1 MANVVNPYSF
11 VPLGTAPV
19 RTSLDACYTGPLLTG
34 RLDYT
39 LTTDTPLLIPDT
51 AKTVQDEQVE
61 DHKRYPFFRLPDGTP
76 TIPGSELRGAMRGVY
91 EAVTNSCLS
100 VLLDSTEEPFSQ
112 RLPSTNGFKDHG
124 LLGIDPETGE
134 WVLYAA
140 DVVDYLKLSEGRDG
154 SLMRNG
160 WLNWYG
166 HEYHSGQ
173 HTRLRPD
180 GPSGWLQFNRPITLY
195 KKNYHV
201 RLLAPKAGRPV
212 IFRWQDDTPYR
223 ALSNILKKSADND
236 PRSAAHGDLLAALKR
251 VHDNDPKQGGLV
263 PVWYLLADDNGTP
276 RCYLSGASIGRVMQ
290 GRSWTEIMGNYAPC
304 ADTDAMCPGCAL
316 FGTVKG
322 KGTSGRVRFTD
333 AEAAQ
338 YESLG
343 NKTLPI
349 LSGPKPSAYEFYLEK
364 PKSTYE
370 TSIGFWNY
378 DFCSLEETKYSPD
391 GTKQTIK
398 KFRVY
403 TPQPRGRK
411 FYWHSA
417 PRTENER
424 SKQNATLEAMKGMF
438 KGSVYFDRITRAQL
452 EELAF
457 VLTLGENT
465 PASPRLHKIGHGKP
479 VGYGSC
485 KITLTGGELRTLA
498 QQDGTLCY
506 TTEPLPLD
514 SLLAAHGRID
524 TDSISV
530 KSLLKIA
537 DKRSTQGKTVE
548 YPKEPRKGKKQG
560 EPKIFNWF
568 ANNRSKGA
576 NLVTLPHPLDDN
588 IEIKSEPSQNRA
600 PAPQREGFA
609 APPRRENFTPQPRR
623 DHYTPTQD
631 REEVPLFVDKVYTGK
646 VTNIQPYGAFVD
658 LGNHHSGLVYIS
670 EIANRHIHSV
680 SDELQIGQTVRVK
693 VLDIKWEGG
702 KEKISLSIKQAEAET
717 E

>member
-166 HEYHSGQ
+166 REYHNGQ

-180 GPSGWLQFNRPITLY
+180 RPSGWLQFNRPITLRN
-195 KKNYHV
+195 KNYHV
-201 RLLAPKAGRPV
+201 RLLAPKPGRPV

-236 PRSAAHGDLLAALKR
+236 PRSAAHGDLLAALEK
-251 VHDNDPKQGGLV
+251 VHNGDPAQGGLV

-290 GRSWTEIMGNYAPC
+290 GRSWAEIMGNYAPC
-304 ADTDAMCPGCAL
+304 ADTDALCPGCAL

-378 DFCSLEETKYSPD
+378 DFCSLEETKYFPD
-391 GTKQTIK
+391 GTKRTIK

-424 SKQNATLEAMKGMF
+424 SNQNATLEAMKGTF

-498 QQDGTLCY
+498 QQGGTLCY

-524 TDSISV
+524 TDSTSV

-537 DKRSTQGKTVE
+537 DKRSTQSKTVE
-548 YPKEPRKGKKQG
+548 YPSAKDKNGND
-560 EPKIFNWF
+560 KIFNWF
-568 ANNRSKGA
+568 SQNRKHAKS
-576 NLVTLPHPLDDN
+576 LVTLPHPLDNN
-588 IEIKSEPSQNRA
+588 ITLEPKRGPD
-600 PAPQREGFA
+600 PAPRREGFA
-609 APPRRENFTPQPRR
+609 APPRRESYTSTPQHE
-623 DHYTPTQD
+623 DA
-631 REEVPLFVDKVYTGK
+631 PLCVGRVYTGR
-646 VTNIQPYGAFVD
+646 VTGIKPYGAFVD
-658 LGNHHSGLVYIS
+658 LGSRRSGLVHIR
-670 EIANRHIHSV
+670 EIANHFVQSV
-680 SDELQIGQTVRVK
+680 DDELQIGQTVRVR
-693 VLDIKWEGG
+693 VLDIKQEGG
-702 KEKISLSIKQAEAET
+702 KEKISLSIKQA
-717 E
+717 

>member
-39 LTTDTPLLIPDT
+39 LTTDTPLLIPDS
-51 AKTVQDEQVE
+51 AKVVKDEKI

-76 TIPGSELRGAMRGVY
+76 AIPGSEMRGAMRGVY

-166 HEYHSGQ
+166 REYHNGQ

-180 GPSGWLQFNRPITLY
+180 RPSGWLQFNRPITLRN
-195 KKNYHV
+195 KNYHV
-201 RLLAPKAGRPV
+201 RLLAPKPGRPV

-236 PRSAAHGDLLAALKR
+236 PRSAAHGDLLAALER
-251 VHDNDPKQGGLV
+251 VHNGDPAQGGLV

-290 GRSWTEIMGNYAPC
+290 GRSWAEIMGNYAPC
-304 ADTDAMCPGCAL
+304 ADTDALCPGCAL

-424 SKQNATLEAMKGMF
+424 SNQNATLEAMKGTF

-498 QQDGTLCY
+498 QQDGALCY

-537 DKRSTQGKTVE
+537 DKRSTQGKTVA
-548 YPKEPRKGKKQG
+548 YPSAADRNGND
-560 EPKIFNWF
+560 KIFNWF
-568 ANNRSKGA
+568 TQNRKHAKS
-576 NLVTLPHPLDDN
+576 LITLPHPLDDN
-588 IEIKSEPSQNRA
+588 IEIKSELGQNRA

-631 REEVPLFVDKVYTGK
+631 REEVPLYVDKVYTGK

-680 SDELQIGQTVRVK
+680 RDELQIGQTVRVK
-693 VLDIKWEGG
+693 VLDIKREGS

>member
-212 IFRWQDDTPYR
+212 IFRWQDDTPCR

-236 PRSAAHGDLLAALKR
+236 PRSAAHGDLLAALER
-251 VHDNDPKQGGLV
+251 VHNGDPAQGGLV

-290 GRSWTEIMGNYAPC
+290 GRSWAEIMGNYAPC
-304 ADTDAMCPGCAL
+304 ADTDALCPGCAL

-333 AEAAQ
+333 AETSQ

-424 SKQNATLEAMKGMF
+424 SNQNATLEAMKGTF

-457 VLTLGENT
+457 VLTLGE
-465 PASPRLHKIGHGKP
+465 
-479 VGYGSC
+479 
-485 KITLTGGELRTLA
+485 
-498 QQDGTLCY
+498 
-506 TTEPLPLD
+506 PL
-514 SLLAAHGRID
+514 S
-524 TDSISV
+524 
-530 KSLLKIA
+530 
-537 DKRSTQGKTVE
+537 
-548 YPKEPRKGKKQG
+548 
-560 EPKIFNWF
+560 
-568 ANNRSKGA
+568 
-576 NLVTLPHPLDDN
+576 
-588 IEIKSEPSQNRA
+588 A
-600 PAPQREGFA
+600 PACTKSATASRWATA
-609 APPRRENFTPQPRR
+609 AAKSP
-623 DHYTPTQD
+623 
-631 REEVPLFVDKVYTGK
+631 
-646 VTNIQPYGAFVD
+646 
-658 LGNHHSGLVYIS
+658 
-670 EIANRHIHSV
+670 
-680 SDELQIGQTVRVK
+680 
-693 VLDIKWEGG
+693 
-702 KEKISLSIKQAEAET
+702 
-717 E
+717 

>member
-39 LTTDTPLLIPDT
+39 LTTDTPLLIPDS
-51 AKTVQDEQVE
+51 AKVVKDEKI
-61 DHKRYPFFRLPDGTP
+61 DHKGYPFFRLPDGTP
-76 TIPGSELRGAMRGVY
+76 AIPGSEMRGAMRGVY

-166 HEYHSGQ
+166 REYHNGQ

-180 GPSGWLQFNRPITLY
+180 RPSGWLQFNRPITLRN
-195 KKNYHV
+195 KNYHV
-201 RLLAPKAGRPV
+201 RLLAPKPGRPV

-236 PRSAAHGDLLAALKR
+236 PRSAAHGDLLAALEK
-251 VHDNDPKQGGLV
+251 VHNGDPAQGGLV

-290 GRSWTEIMGNYAPC
+290 GRSWAEIMGNYAPC
-304 ADTDAMCPGCAL
+304 ADTDALCPGCAL

-424 SKQNATLEAMKGMF
+424 SNQNATLEAMKGTF

-498 QQDGTLCY
+498 QQDGALCY

-537 DKRSTQGKTVE
+537 DKRSTQGKTVA
-548 YPKEPRKGKKQG
+548 YPSAADRNGND
-560 EPKIFNWF
+560 KIFNWF
-568 ANNRSKGA
+568 TQNRKHAKS
-576 NLVTLPHPLDDN
+576 LITLPHPLDDN
-588 IEIKSEPSQNRA
+588 IEIKSELGQNRA

-631 REEVPLFVDKVYTGK
+631 REEVPLYVDKVYTGK

-680 SDELQIGQTVRVK
+680 RDELQIGQTVRVK
-693 VLDIKWEGG
+693 VLDIKREGS

>member
-1 MANVVNPYSF
+1 M
-11 VPLGTAPV
+11 
-19 RTSLDACYTGPLLTG
+19 
-34 RLDYT
+34 
-39 LTTDTPLLIPDT
+39 
-51 AKTVQDEQVE
+51 
-61 DHKRYPFFRLPDGTP
+61 
-76 TIPGSELRGAMRGVY
+76 
-91 EAVTNSCLS
+91 
-100 VLLDSTEEPFSQ
+100 
-112 RLPSTNGFKDHG
+112 
-124 LLGIDPETGE
+124 
-134 WVLYAA
+134 
-140 DVVDYLKLSEGRDG
+140 
-154 SLMRNG
+154 
-160 WLNWYG
+160 
-166 HEYHSGQ
+166 
-173 HTRLRPD
+173 
-180 GPSGWLQFNRPITLY
+180 
-195 KKNYHV
+195 
-201 RLLAPKAGRPV
+201 
-212 IFRWQDDTPYR
+212 
-223 ALSNILKKSADND
+223 
-236 PRSAAHGDLLAALKR
+236 
-251 VHDNDPKQGGLV
+251 

-290 GRSWTEIMGNYAPC
+290 GRSWAEIMGNYAPC
-304 ADTDAMCPGCAL
+304 ADTDALCPGCAL

-378 DFCSLEETKYSPD
+378 DFCSLEETKYFPD
-391 GTKQTIK
+391 GTKRTIK

-424 SKQNATLEAMKGMF
+424 SNQNATLEAMKGTF

-524 TDSISV
+524 TDSTSV

-537 DKRSTQGKTVE
+537 DKRSTQSKTVE
-548 YPKEPRKGKKQG
+548 YPSAKDKNGND
-560 EPKIFNWF
+560 KIFNWF
-568 ANNRSKGA
+568 SQNRKHAKS
-576 NLVTLPHPLDDN
+576 LVTLPHPLDNN
-588 IEIKSEPSQNRA
+588 ITLEPKRGPD
-600 PAPQREGFA
+600 PAPRREGFA
-609 APPRRENFTPQPRR
+609 APPRRESYTSTPQHE
-623 DHYTPTQD
+623 DA
-631 REEVPLFVDKVYTGK
+631 PLCVGRVYTGR
-646 VTNIQPYGAFVD
+646 VTGIKPYGAFVD
-658 LGNHHSGLVYIS
+658 LGSRRSGLVHIR
-670 EIANRHIHSV
+670 EIANHFVQSV
-680 SDELQIGQTVRVK
+680 DDELQIGQTVRVR
-693 VLDIKWEGG
+693 VLDIKQEGG
-702 KEKISLSIKQAEAET
+702 KEKISLSIKQA
-717 E
+717 

>member
-236 PRSAAHGDLLAALKR
+236 PRSAAHGDLLAALER
-251 VHDNDPKQGGLV
+251 VHNGDPAQGGLV

-290 GRSWTEIMGNYAPC
+290 GRSWAEIMGNYAPC
-304 ADTDAMCPGCAL
+304 ADTDALCPGCAL

-333 AEAAQ
+333 AETSQ

-424 SKQNATLEAMKGMF
+424 SNQNATLEAMKGTF

-514 SLLAAHGRID
+514 SLLVAHGRID

-537 DKRSTQGKTVE
+537 DKRSTQGKTVA
-548 YPKEPRKGKKQG
+548 YPSAADRNGND
-560 EPKIFNWF
+560 KIFNWF
-568 ANNRSKGA
+568 TQNRKHAKS
-576 NLVTLPHPLDDN
+576 LITLPHPLDDD
-588 IEIKSEPSQNRA
+588 IEIKSELGQNRA

-631 REEVPLFVDKVYTGK
+631 REEVPLYVDKVYTGK

>member
-1 MANVVNPYSF
+1 MANVVNPYNF
-11 VPLGTAPV
+11 VPLEHAPSRTA
-19 RTSLDACYTGPLLTG
+19 LDAYYTGKLLTG

-39 LTTDTPLLIPDT
+39 LTTDTPLLIPDS
-51 AKTVQDEQVE
+51 AKVVKDEKI

-76 TIPGSELRGAMRGVY
+76 AIPGSEMRGAMRAVY

-180 GPSGWLQFNRPITLY
+180 GLSGWLQFNRPITLY

-236 PRSAAHGDLLAALKR
+236 PRSAAHGDLLAALER
-251 VHDNDPKQGGLV
+251 VHNGDPAQGGLV
-263 PVWYLLADDNGTP
+263 PVWYLLADDNGTL

-290 GRSWTEIMGNYAPC
+290 GRSWAEIMGNYAPC
-304 ADTDAMCPGCAL
+304 ADTNALCSGCAL

-333 AEAAQ
+333 AEATQ

-364 PKSTYE
+364 PKSTDE
-370 TSIGFWNY
+370 TRIGFWNY
-378 DFCSLEETKYSPD
+378 DFCSLKETKYSPD

-424 SKQNATLEAMKGMF
+424 SNQNATLEAMKGTF
-438 KGSVYFDRITRAQL
+438 RGSVYFDRITRAQL

-498 QQDGTLCY
+498 QQDDTLCY

-524 TDSISV
+524 TDSTSV
-530 KSLLKIA
+530 KSLLKIE
-537 DKRSTQGKTVE
+537 DKRSTQGETVA
-548 YPKEPRKGKKQG
+548 YPSAKDKNGND
-560 EPKIFNWF
+560 KIFNWF
-568 ANNRSKGA
+568 TQNRKHA
-576 NLVTLPHPLDDN
+576 KNLITLPHPLDDN
-588 IEIKSEPSQNRA
+588 IEIKSELGQNRA

-631 REEVPLFVDKVYTGK
+631 REEVPLYVDKVYTGK

-680 SDELQIGQTVRVK
+680 RDELQIGQTVRVK
-693 VLDIKWEGG
+693 VLDIKREGS

>member
-11 VPLGTAPV
+11 VPLGTAPA

-39 LTTDTPLLIPDT
+39 LTTDTPLLIPDS
-51 AKTVQDEQVE
+51 AKVVKDEKI

-76 TIPGSELRGAMRGVY
+76 AIPGSEMRGAMRGVY

-166 HEYHSGQ
+166 REYHNGQ

-180 GPSGWLQFNRPITLY
+180 KPSGWLQFNRPITLRN
-195 KKNYHV
+195 KNYHV
-201 RLLAPKAGRPV
+201 RLLAPKPGRPV
-212 IFRWQDDTPYR
+212 ILRWQDDTPYR

-236 PRSAAHGDLLAALKR
+236 PRSAAHGDLLAALEK
-251 VHDNDPKQGGLV
+251 VHNGDPAQGGLV
-263 PVWYLLADDNGTP
+263 SVWYLLADDNGTP

-290 GRSWTEIMGNYAPC
+290 GRSWAEIMGNYAPC
-304 ADTDAMCPGCAL
+304 ADTDALCPGCAL

-378 DFCSLEETKYSPD
+378 DFCSLEETKYFPD
-391 GTKQTIK
+391 GTKRTIK

-424 SKQNATLEAMKGMF
+424 SNQNATLEAMKGTF

-524 TDSISV
+524 TDSTSV

-537 DKRSTQGKTVE
+537 DKRSTQSKTVE
-548 YPKEPRKGKKQG
+548 YPSAKDKNGND
-560 EPKIFNWF
+560 KIFNWF
-568 ANNRSKGA
+568 SQNRKHAKS
-576 NLVTLPHPLDDN
+576 LITLPHPLDDD
-588 IEIKSEPSQNRA
+588 IEIKSELGQNRA

-631 REEVPLFVDKVYTGK
+631 REEVPLYVDKVYTGK

>member
-11 VPLGTAPV
+11 VPLGTAPA

-39 LTTDTPLLIPDT
+39 LTTDTPLLIPDS
-51 AKTVQDEQVE
+51 AKVVKDEKI

-76 TIPGSELRGAMRGVY
+76 AIPGSEMRGAMRGVY

-124 LLGIDPETGE
+124 LLGIDPETGK

-166 HEYHSGQ
+166 REYHNGQ

-180 GPSGWLQFNRPITLY
+180 RPSGWLQFNRPITLRN
-195 KKNYHV
+195 KNYHV
-201 RLLAPKAGRPV
+201 RLLAPKPGRPV

-236 PRSAAHGDLLAALKR
+236 PRSAAHGDLLAALEK
-251 VHDNDPKQGGLV
+251 VHNGDPAQGGLV

-290 GRSWTEIMGNYAPC
+290 GRSWAEIMGNYAPC
-304 ADTDAMCPGCAL
+304 ADTDALCPGCAL

-378 DFCSLEETKYSPD
+378 DFCSLEETKYFPD
-391 GTKQTIK
+391 GTKRTIK

-424 SKQNATLEAMKGMF
+424 SNQNATLEAMKGTF

-524 TDSISV
+524 TDSTSV

-537 DKRSTQGKTVE
+537 DKRSTQSKTVE
-548 YPKEPRKGKKQG
+548 YPSAKDKNGND
-560 EPKIFNWF
+560 KIFNWF
-568 ANNRSKGA
+568 SQNRKHAKS
-576 NLVTLPHPLDDN
+576 LITLPHPLDDD
-588 IEIKSEPSQNRA
+588 IEIKSELGQNRA

-631 REEVPLFVDKVYTGK
+631 REEVPLYVDKVYTGK

>member
-11 VPLGTAPV
+11 VPLGTAPA

-39 LTTDTPLLIPDT
+39 LTTDTPLLIPDS
-51 AKTVQDEQVE
+51 AKVVKDEKI
-61 DHKRYPFFRLPDGTP
+61 DHKRYPFFRLPDATP
-76 TIPGSELRGAMRGVY
+76 AIPGSEMRGAMRGVY

-166 HEYHSGQ
+166 REYHNGQ

-180 GPSGWLQFNRPITLY
+180 RPSGWLQFNRPITLRN
-195 KKNYHV
+195 KNYHV
-201 RLLAPKAGRPV
+201 RLLAPKPGRPV

-236 PRSAAHGDLLAALKR
+236 PRSAAHGDLLAALEK
-251 VHDNDPKQGGLV
+251 VHNGDPAQGGLV

-290 GRSWTEIMGNYAPC
+290 GRSWAEIMGNYAPC
-304 ADTDAMCPGCAL
+304 ADTDALCPGCAL

-378 DFCSLEETKYSPD
+378 DFCSLEETKYFPD
-391 GTKQTIK
+391 GTKRTIK

-424 SKQNATLEAMKGMF
+424 SNQNATLEAMKGTF

-524 TDSISV
+524 TDSTSV

-537 DKRSTQGKTVE
+537 DKRSTQSKTVE
-548 YPKEPRKGKKQG
+548 YPSAKDKNGND
-560 EPKIFNWF
+560 KIFNWF
-568 ANNRSKGA
+568 SQNRKHAKS
-576 NLVTLPHPLDDN
+576 LITLPHPLDDD
-588 IEIKSEPSQNRA
+588 IEIKSELGQNRA

-631 REEVPLFVDKVYTGK
+631 REEVPLYVDKVYTGK

>member
-11 VPLGTAPV
+11 VPLGTAPA

-39 LTTDTPLLIPDT
+39 LTTDTPLLIPDS
-51 AKTVQDEQVE
+51 AKVVKDEKI

-76 TIPGSELRGAMRGVY
+76 AIPGSEMRGAMRGVY

-124 LLGIDPETGE
+124 LLGIDPETGK

-154 SLMRNG
+154 SLMCNG

-212 IFRWQDDTPYR
+212 IFLWQDDTPYR

-304 ADTDAMCPGCAL
+304 ADTDALCPGCAL

-343 NKTLPI
+343 NKTLPN
-349 LSGPKPSAYEFYLEK
+349 LSGPKPSAYEFYIEK

-403 TPQPRGRK
+403 IPQPRGRK

-588 IEIKSEPSQNRA
+588 IEIESEPSQNRA

-693 VLDIKWEGG
+693 VLDIKWEGS
-702 KEKISLSIKQAEAET
+702 KEKISLSIKQTEAET

>member
-1 MANVVNPYSF
+1 MANVVNPYNF
-11 VPLGTAPV
+11 VPLEHAPSRTA
-19 RTSLDACYTGPLLTG
+19 LDAYYTGKLLTG

-39 LTTDTPLLIPDT
+39 LTTDTPLLIPDS
-51 AKTVQDEQVE
+51 AKVVKDEKI

-76 TIPGSELRGAMRGVY
+76 AIPGSEMRGAMRGVY

-124 LLGIDPETGE
+124 LLGIDPETGK

-154 SLMRNG
+154 SLMCNG

-212 IFRWQDDTPYR
+212 IFLWQDDTPYR

-304 ADTDAMCPGCAL
+304 ADTDALCPGCAL

-343 NKTLPI
+343 NKTLPN
-349 LSGPKPSAYEFYLEK
+349 LSGPKPSAYEFYIEK

-403 TPQPRGRK
+403 IPQPRGRK

-693 VLDIKWEGG
+693 VLDIKWEGS
-702 KEKISLSIKQAEAET
+702 KEKISLSIKQTEAET

>member
-236 PRSAAHGDLLAALKR
+236 PRSAAHGDLLAALER
-251 VHDNDPKQGGLV
+251 VHNGDPAQGGLV

-290 GRSWTEIMGNYAPC
+290 GRSWAEIMGNYAPC
-304 ADTDAMCPGCAL
+304 ADTDALCPGCAL

-333 AEAAQ
+333 AETSQ

-424 SKQNATLEAMKGMF
+424 SNQNATLEAMKGTF

-479 VGYGSC
+479 VG
-485 KITLTGGELRTLA
+485 LRQL
-498 QQDGTLCY
+498 QNHPDRRR
-506 TTEPLPLD
+506 
-514 SLLAAHGRID
+514 AAHPSAAGRHA
-524 TDSISV
+524 
-530 KSLLKIA
+530 LLHHRA
-537 DKRSTQGKTVE
+537 APLRFPVGRPWAHRHRQHVR
-548 YPKEPRKGKKQG
+548 KEPFENCGQAQHPEQDRRISECQRQKRQRQDFQLVLPEPQARK
-560 EPKIFNWF
+560 EPCY
-568 ANNRSKGA
+568 AA
-576 NLVTLPHPLDDN
+576 
-588 IEIKSEPSQNRA
+588 A
-600 PAPQREGFA
+600 PAGQ
-609 APPRRENFTPQPRR
+609 Q
-623 DHYTPTQD
+623 HYA
-631 REEVPLFVDKVYTGK
+631 G
-646 VTNIQPYGAFVD
+646 
-658 LGNHHSGLVYIS
+658 
-670 EIANRHIHSV
+670 
-680 SDELQIGQTVRVK
+680 
-693 VLDIKWEGG
+693 
-702 KEKISLSIKQAEAET
+702 AEARP
-717 E
+717 

>member
-11 VPLGTAPV
+11 VPLGTAPA

-39 LTTDTPLLIPDT
+39 LTTDTPLLIPDS
-51 AKTVQDEQVE
+51 AKVVKDEKI

-76 TIPGSELRGAMRGVY
+76 AIPGSEMRGAMRGVY

-166 HEYHSGQ
+166 REYHNGQ

-180 GPSGWLQFNRPITLY
+180 RPSGWLQFNRPITLRN
-195 KKNYHV
+195 KNYHV

-304 ADTDAMCPGCAL
+304 ADTDALCPGCAL

-378 DFCSLEETKYSPD
+378 DFCSLEETKCSPD

-424 SKQNATLEAMKGMF
+424 SNQNATLEAMKGTF

-524 TDSISV
+524 TDSTSV
-530 KSLLKIA
+530 KS
-537 DKRSTQGKTVE
+537 
-548 YPKEPRKGKKQG
+548 
-560 EPKIFNWF
+560 
-568 ANNRSKGA
+568 
-576 NLVTLPHPLDDN
+576 LVTLPHPLDNN
-588 IEIKSEPSQNRA
+588 ITLEPKRGPD
-600 PAPQREGFA
+600 PAPRREGFA
-609 APPRRENFTPQPRR
+609 APPRRESYTSTPQHE
-623 DHYTPTQD
+623 DA
-631 REEVPLFVDKVYTGK
+631 PLCVGRVYTGR
-646 VTNIQPYGAFVD
+646 VTGIKPYGAFVD
-658 LGNHHSGLVYIS
+658 LGSRRSGLVHIR
-670 EIANRHIHSV
+670 EIANHFVQSV
-680 SDELQIGQTVRVK
+680 DDELQIGQTVRVR
-693 VLDIKWEGG
+693 VLDIKQEGR
-702 KEKISLSIKQAEAET
+702 KEKISLSIKQA
-717 E
+717 

>member
-11 VPLGTAPV
+11 VPLGTAPA
-19 RTSLDACYTGPLLTG
+19 RTSLDACYPGPLLTG

-39 LTTDTPLLIPDT
+39 LTTDTPLLIPDS
-51 AKTVQDEQVE
+51 AKVVKDEKI

-76 TIPGSELRGAMRGVY
+76 AIPGSEMRGAMRGVY

-166 HEYHSGQ
+166 REYHNGQ

-180 GPSGWLQFNRPITLY
+180 RPSGWLQFNRPITLRN
-195 KKNYHV
+195 KNYHV
-201 RLLAPKAGRPV
+201 RLLAPKPGRPV

-236 PRSAAHGDLLAALKR
+236 PRSAAHGDLLAALEK
-251 VHDNDPKQGGLV
+251 VHNGDPAQGGLV

-290 GRSWTEIMGNYAPC
+290 GRSWAEIMGNYAPC
-304 ADTDAMCPGCAL
+304 ADTDALCPGCAL

-378 DFCSLEETKYSPD
+378 DFCSLEETKYFPD
-391 GTKQTIK
+391 GTKRTIK

-424 SKQNATLEAMKGMF
+424 SNQNATLEAMKGTF

-524 TDSISV
+524 TDSTSV

-537 DKRSTQGKTVE
+537 DKRSTQSKTVE
-548 YPKEPRKGKKQG
+548 YPSAKDKNGND
-560 EPKIFNWF
+560 KIFNWF
-568 ANNRSKGA
+568 SQNRKHAKS
-576 NLVTLPHPLDDN
+576 LITLPHPLDDD
-588 IEIKSEPSQNRA
+588 IEIKSELGQNRA

-631 REEVPLFVDKVYTGK
+631 REEVPLYVDKVYTGK

>member
-11 VPLGTAPV
+11 VPLGTAPA

-39 LTTDTPLLIPDT
+39 LTTDTPLLIPDS
-51 AKTVQDEQVE
+51 AKVVKDEKI

-76 TIPGSELRGAMRGVY
+76 AIPGSEMRGAMRGVY

-166 HEYHSGQ
+166 REYHNGQ

-180 GPSGWLQFNRPITLY
+180 RPSGWLQFNRPITLRN
-195 KKNYHV
+195 KNYHV
-201 RLLAPKAGRPV
+201 RLLAPKPGRPV

-236 PRSAAHGDLLAALKR
+236 PRSAAHGDLLAALEK
-251 VHDNDPKQGGLV
+251 VHNGDPAQGGLV

-290 GRSWTEIMGNYAPC
+290 GRSWAEIMGNYAPC
-304 ADTDAMCPGCAL
+304 ADTDALCPGCAL

-364 PKSTYE
+364 PKSTDE
-370 TSIGFWNY
+370 TRIGFWNY
-378 DFCSLEETKYSPD
+378 DFCSLKETKYSPD

-424 SKQNATLEAMKGMF
+424 SNQNATLEAMKGTF
-438 KGSVYFDRITRAQL
+438 KGSVYFDRITRTQL

-498 QQDGTLCY
+498 QQDGALCY

-514 SLLAAHGRID
+514 SLLVAHGRID

-537 DKRSTQGKTVE
+537 DKRSTQGKTVA
-548 YPKEPRKGKKQG
+548 YPSAADRNGND
-560 EPKIFNWF
+560 KIFNWF
-568 ANNRSKGA
+568 TQNRKHAKS
-576 NLVTLPHPLDDN
+576 LITLPHPLDDD
-588 IEIKSEPSQNRA
+588 IEIKSELGQNRA

-631 REEVPLFVDKVYTGK
+631 REEVPLYVDKVYTGK

-702 KEKISLSIKQAEAET
+702 KEKISLSIKQVEAET

>member
-11 VPLGTAPV
+11 VPLGTAPA

-39 LTTDTPLLIPDT
+39 LTTDTPLLIPDS
-51 AKTVQDEQVE
+51 AKVVKDEKI

-76 TIPGSELRGAMRGVY
+76 AIPGSEMRGAMRGVY

-166 HEYHSGQ
+166 REYHNGQ

-180 GPSGWLQFNRPITLY
+180 RPSGWLQFNRPITLRN
-195 KKNYHV
+195 KNYHV
-201 RLLAPKAGRPV
+201 RLLAPKPGRPV

-236 PRSAAHGDLLAALKR
+236 PRSAAHGDLLAALEK
-251 VHDNDPKQGGLV
+251 VHNGDPAQGGLV

-290 GRSWTEIMGNYAPC
+290 GRSWAEIMGNYAPC
-304 ADTDAMCPGCAL
+304 ADTDALCPGCAL

-378 DFCSLEETKYSPD
+378 DFCSLEETKYFPD
-391 GTKQTIK
+391 GTKRTIK

-424 SKQNATLEAMKGMF
+424 SNQNATLEAMKGTF

-524 TDSISV
+524 TDSTSV

-537 DKRSTQGKTVE
+537 DKRSTQSKTVE
-548 YPKEPRKGKKQG
+548 YPSAKDKNGND
-560 EPKIFNWF
+560 KIFNWF
-568 ANNRSKGA
+568 SQNRKHAKS
-576 NLVTLPHPLDDN
+576 LITLPHPLDDD
-588 IEIKSEPSQNRA
+588 IEIKSELGQNRA

-631 REEVPLFVDKVYTGK
+631 REEVPLYVDKVYTGK

-702 KEKISLSIKQAEAET
+702 KEKISLSINQAEAET

>member
-1 MANVVNPYSF
+1 MEKRRWRTRLIVVAVLAVLVLVFGPKKLGWL
-11 VPLGTAPV
+11 VP
-19 RTSLDACYTGPLLTG
+19 GP
-34 RLDYT
+34 D
-39 LTTDTPLLIPDT
+39 
-51 AKTVQDEQVE
+51 
-61 DHKRYPFFRLPDGTP
+61 
-76 TIPGSELRGAMRGVY
+76 
-91 EAVTNSCLS
+91 EAVTGYVMYELFSGSGAHDPAGEGLEELRTVLDDTWVLWWGVSNSIPMKDREDHPFWLEIY
-100 VLLDSTEEPFSQ
+100 TEERIPAATFCLGS
-112 RLPSTNGFKDHG
+112 DG
-124 LLGIDPETGE
+124 LRYEG
-134 WVLYAA
+134 
-140 DVVDYLKLSEGRDG
+140 KLRF
-154 SLMRNG
+154 RP
-160 WLNWYG
+160 LN
-166 HEYHSGQ
+166 
-173 HTRLRPD
+173 
-180 GPSGWLQFNRPITLY
+180 
-195 KKNYHV
+195 
-201 RLLAPKAGRPV
+201 A
-212 IFRWQDDTPYR
+212 
-223 ALSNILKKSADND
+223 
-236 PRSAAHGDLLAALKR
+236 DLLAALEK
-251 VHDNDPKQGGLV
+251 VHNGDPAQGGLV

-290 GRSWTEIMGNYAPC
+290 GRSWAEIMGNYAPC
-304 ADTDAMCPGCAL
+304 ADTDALCPGCAL

-378 DFCSLEETKYSPD
+378 DFCSLEETKCSPD

-424 SKQNATLEAMKGMF
+424 SNQNATLEAMKGTF

-524 TDSISV
+524 TDSTSV

-537 DKRSTQGKTVE
+537 DKRSTQSKTVE
-548 YPKEPRKGKKQG
+548 YPSAKDKNGND
-560 EPKIFNWF
+560 KIFNWF
-568 ANNRSKGA
+568 SQNRKHAKS
-576 NLVTLPHPLDDN
+576 LVTLPHPLDNN
-588 IEIKSEPSQNRA
+588 ITLEPKRGPD
-600 PAPQREGFA
+600 PAPRREGFA
-609 APPRRENFTPQPRR
+609 APPRRESYTSTPQHE
-623 DHYTPTQD
+623 DA
-631 REEVPLFVDKVYTGK
+631 PLCVGRVYTGR
-646 VTNIQPYGAFVD
+646 VTGIKPYGAFVD
-658 LGNHHSGLVYIS
+658 LGSRRSGLVHIR
-670 EIANRHIHSV
+670 EIANHFVQSV
-680 SDELQIGQTVRVK
+680 DDELQIGQTVRVR
-693 VLDIKWEGG
+693 VLDIKQEGG
-702 KEKISLSIKQAEAET
+702 KEKISLSIKQA
-717 E
+717 

>member
-11 VPLGTAPV
+11 VPLGTAPA

-39 LTTDTPLLIPDT
+39 LTTDTPLLIPDS
-51 AKTVQDEQVE
+51 AKVVKDEKI

-76 TIPGSELRGAMRGVY
+76 AIPGSEMRGAMRGVY

-166 HEYHSGQ
+166 REYHNGQ

-180 GPSGWLQFNRPITLY
+180 RPSGWLQFNRPITLRN
-195 KKNYHV
+195 KNYHV
-201 RLLAPKAGRPV
+201 RLLAPKPGRPV

-236 PRSAAHGDLLAALKR
+236 PRSAAHGDLLAALEK
-251 VHDNDPKQGGLV
+251 VHNGDPAQGGLV

-290 GRSWTEIMGNYAPC
+290 GRSWAEIMGNYAPC
-304 ADTDAMCPGCAL
+304 ADTDALCPGCAL

-378 DFCSLEETKYSPD
+378 DFCSLEETKYFPD
-391 GTKQTIK
+391 GTKRTIK

-424 SKQNATLEAMKGMF
+424 SNQNATLEAMKGTF

-524 TDSISV
+524 TDSTSV

-537 DKRSTQGKTVE
+537 DKRSTQSKTVE
-548 YPKEPRKGKKQG
+548 YPSAKDKNGND
-560 EPKIFNWF
+560 KIFNWF
-568 ANNRSKGA
+568 SQNRKHAKS
-576 NLVTLPHPLDDN
+576 LITLPHPLDDD
-588 IEIKSEPSQNRA
+588 IEIKSELGQNRA

-631 REEVPLFVDKVYTGK
+631 REEVPLYVDKVYTGK

-693 VLDIKWEGG
+693 VLDIK
-702 KEKISLSIKQAEAET
+702 
-717 E
+717 

>member
-11 VPLGTAPV
+11 VPLGTAPA

-39 LTTDTPLLIPDT
+39 LTTDTPLLIPDS
-51 AKTVQDEQVE
+51 AKVVKDEKI

-76 TIPGSELRGAMRGVY
+76 AIPGSEMRGAMRGVY

-166 HEYHSGQ
+166 REYHNGQ

-180 GPSGWLQFNRPITLY
+180 RPSGWLQFNRPITLRN
-195 KKNYHV
+195 KNYHV
-201 RLLAPKAGRPV
+201 RLLAPKPGRPV
-212 IFRWQDDTPYR
+212 IFRWQDDAPYR

-236 PRSAAHGDLLAALKR
+236 PRSAAHGDLLAALEK
-251 VHDNDPKQGGLV
+251 VHNGDPAQGGLV

-290 GRSWTEIMGNYAPC
+290 GRSWAEIMGNYAPC
-304 ADTDAMCPGCAL
+304 ADTDALCPGCAL

-378 DFCSLEETKYSPD
+378 DFCSLEETKYFPD
-391 GTKQTIK
+391 GTKRTIK

-424 SKQNATLEAMKGMF
+424 SNQNATLEAMKGTF

-524 TDSISV
+524 TDSTSV

-537 DKRSTQGKTVE
+537 DKRSTQSKTVE
-548 YPKEPRKGKKQG
+548 YPSAKDKNGND
-560 EPKIFNWF
+560 KIFNWF
-568 ANNRSKGA
+568 SQNRKHAKS
-576 NLVTLPHPLDDN
+576 LITLPHPLDDD
-588 IEIKSEPSQNRA
+588 IEIKSELGQNRA

-631 REEVPLFVDKVYTGK
+631 REEVPLYVDKVYTGK

>member
-236 PRSAAHGDLLAALKR
+236 PRSAAHGDLLAALER
-251 VHDNDPKQGGLV
+251 VHNGDPAQGGLV

-290 GRSWTEIMGNYAPC
+290 GRSWAEIMGNYAPC
-304 ADTDAMCPGCAL
+304 ADTDALCPGCAL

-333 AEAAQ
+333 AEAEQ

-391 GTKQTIK
+391 GTKRTIK

-424 SKQNATLEAMKGMF
+424 FKQNATLEAMKGTF

-465 PASPRLHKIGHGKP
+465 PASLRLHKIGHGKP

-498 QQDGTLCY
+498 QQNGTLCY

-524 TDSISV
+524 TDSTSV

-548 YPKEPRKGKKQG
+548 YPSAKDKNGND
-560 EPKIFNWF
+560 KIFNWF
-568 ANNRSKGA
+568 TQNRKHA
-576 NLVTLPHPLDDN
+576 KNLITLPHPLDDN
-588 IEIKSEPSQNRA
+588 IEIKSELGQNRA

-631 REEVPLFVDKVYTGK
+631 REEVPLYVDKVYTGK

-680 SDELQIGQTVRVK
+680 RDELQIGQTVRVK
-693 VLDIKWEGG
+693 VLDIKREGS

>member
-11 VPLGTAPV
+11 VPLGTAPA

-39 LTTDTPLLIPDT
+39 LTTDTPLLIPDS
-51 AKTVQDEQVE
+51 AKVVKDEKI

-76 TIPGSELRGAMRGVY
+76 AIPGSEMRGAMRGVY

-124 LLGIDPETGE
+124 LLGIDPETGK

-154 SLMRNG
+154 SLMCNG

-212 IFRWQDDTPYR
+212 IFLWQDDTPYR

-304 ADTDAMCPGCAL
+304 ADTDALCPGCAL

-349 LSGPKPSAYEFYLEK
+349 LSGPKPSAYEFYIEK

-403 TPQPRGRK
+403 IPQPRGRK

-693 VLDIKWEGG
+693 VLDIKWEGS
-702 KEKISLSIKQAEAET
+702 KEKISLSIKQTEAET

>member
-11 VPLGTAPV
+11 VPLGTAPA

-39 LTTDTPLLIPDT
+39 LTTDTPLLIPDS
-51 AKTVQDEQVE
+51 AKVVKDEKI

-76 TIPGSELRGAMRGVY
+76 AIPGSEMRGAMRGVY

-166 HEYHSGQ
+166 REYHNGQ

-180 GPSGWLQFNRPITLY
+180 RPSGWLQFNRPITLRN
-195 KKNYHV
+195 KNYHV
-201 RLLAPKAGRPV
+201 RLMAPKPGRPV

-236 PRSAAHGDLLAALKR
+236 PRSAAHGDLLAALEK
-251 VHDNDPKQGGLV
+251 VHNGDPAQGGLV

-290 GRSWTEIMGNYAPC
+290 GRSWAEIMGNYAPC
-304 ADTDAMCPGCAL
+304 ADTDALCPGCAL

-378 DFCSLEETKYSPD
+378 DFCSLEETKYFPD
-391 GTKQTIK
+391 GTKRTIK

-424 SKQNATLEAMKGMF
+424 SNQNATLEAMKGTF

-524 TDSISV
+524 TDSTSV

-537 DKRSTQGKTVE
+537 DKRSTQSKTVE
-548 YPKEPRKGKKQG
+548 YPSAKDKNGND
-560 EPKIFNWF
+560 KIFNWF
-568 ANNRSKGA
+568 SQNRKHAKS
-576 NLVTLPHPLDDN
+576 LITLPHPLDDD
-588 IEIKSEPSQNRA
+588 IEIKSELGQNRA

-631 REEVPLFVDKVYTGK
+631 REEVPLYVDKVYTGK

>member
-11 VPLGTAPV
+11 VPLGTAPA

-39 LTTDTPLLIPDT
+39 LTTDTPLLIPDS
-51 AKTVQDEQVE
+51 AKVVKDEKI

-76 TIPGSELRGAMRGVY
+76 AIPGSEMRGAMRGVY

-124 LLGIDPETGE
+124 LLGIDPETGK

-154 SLMRNG
+154 SLMCNG

-212 IFRWQDDTPYR
+212 IFLWQDDTPYR

-304 ADTDAMCPGCAL
+304 AL

-349 LSGPKPSAYEFYLEK
+349 LSGPKPSAYEFYIEK

-403 TPQPRGRK
+403 IPQPRGRK

-693 VLDIKWEGG
+693 VLDIKWEGS
-702 KEKISLSIKQAEAET
+702 KEKISLSIKQTEAET

>member
-1 MANVVNPYSF
+1 
-11 VPLGTAPV
+11 
-19 RTSLDACYTGPLLTG
+19 
-34 RLDYT
+34 
-39 LTTDTPLLIPDT
+39 
-51 AKTVQDEQVE
+51 
-61 DHKRYPFFRLPDGTP
+61 
-76 TIPGSELRGAMRGVY
+76 
-91 EAVTNSCLS
+91 
-100 VLLDSTEEPFSQ
+100 
-112 RLPSTNGFKDHG
+112 
-124 LLGIDPETGE
+124 
-134 WVLYAA
+134 
-140 DVVDYLKLSEGRDG
+140 
-154 SLMRNG
+154 MRNG

-166 HEYHSGQ
+166 REYHNGQ

-180 GPSGWLQFNRPITLY
+180 RPSGWLQFNRPITLRN
-195 KKNYHV
+195 KNYHV
-201 RLLAPKAGRPV
+201 RLLAPKPGRPV

-236 PRSAAHGDLLAALKR
+236 PRSAAHGDLLAALEK
-251 VHDNDPKQGGLV
+251 VHNGDPAQGGLV

-290 GRSWTEIMGNYAPC
+290 GRSWAEIMGNYAPC
-304 ADTDAMCPGCAL
+304 ADTDALCPGCAL

-378 DFCSLEETKYSPD
+378 DFCSLEETKYFPD
-391 GTKQTIK
+391 GTKRTIK

-424 SKQNATLEAMKGMF
+424 SNQNATLEAMKGTF

-524 TDSISV
+524 TDSTSV

-537 DKRSTQGKTVE
+537 DKRSTQSKTVE
-548 YPKEPRKGKKQG
+548 YPSAKDKNGND
-560 EPKIFNWF
+560 KIFNWF
-568 ANNRSKGA
+568 SQNRKHAKS
-576 NLVTLPHPLDDN
+576 LITLPHPLDDD
-588 IEIKSEPSQNRA
+588 IEIKSELGQNRA

-631 REEVPLFVDKVYTGK
+631 REEVPLYVDKVYTGK

>member
-11 VPLGTAPV
+11 VPLGTAPA

-39 LTTDTPLLIPDT
+39 LTTDTPLLIPDS
-51 AKTVQDEQVE
+51 AKVVKDEKI

-76 TIPGSELRGAMRGVY
+76 AIPGSEMRGAMRGVY

-166 HEYHSGQ
+166 REYHNGQ

-180 GPSGWLQFNRPITLY
+180 RPSGWLQFNRPITLRN
-195 KKNYHV
+195 KNYHV
-201 RLLAPKAGRPV
+201 RLMAPKPGRPV

-236 PRSAAHGDLLAALKR
+236 PRSAAHGDLLAALEK
-251 VHDNDPKQGGLV
+251 VHNGDPAQGGLV

-290 GRSWTEIMGNYAPC
+290 GRSWAEIMGNYAPC
-304 ADTDAMCPGCAL
+304 ADTDALCPGCAL

-378 DFCSLEETKYSPD
+378 DFCSLEETKYFPD
-391 GTKQTIK
+391 GTKRTIK

-424 SKQNATLEAMKGMF
+424 SNQNATLEAMKGTF

-524 TDSISV
+524 TDSTSV

-537 DKRSTQGKTVE
+537 DKRSTQSKTVE
-548 YPKEPRKGKKQG
+548 YPSAKDKNGND
-560 EPKIFNWF
+560 KIFNWF
-568 ANNRSKGA
+568 SQNRKHAKS
-576 NLVTLPHPLDDN
+576 LITLPHPLDDD
-588 IEIKSEPSQNRA
+588 IEIKSELGQNRA

-631 REEVPLFVDKVYTGK
+631 REEVPLYVDKVYTGK

-717 E
+717 D

>member
-11 VPLGTAPV
+11 VPLGTAPA

-39 LTTDTPLLIPDT
+39 LTTDTPLLIPDS
-51 AKTVQDEQVE
+51 AKVVKDEKI

-76 TIPGSELRGAMRGVY
+76 AIPGSEMRGAMRGVY

-166 HEYHSGQ
+166 REYHNGQ

-180 GPSGWLQFNRPITLY
+180 RPSGWLQFNRPITLRN
-195 KKNYHV
+195 KNYHV
-201 RLLAPKAGRPV
+201 RLLAPKPGRPV

-236 PRSAAHGDLLAALKR
+236 PRSAAHGDLLAALEK
-251 VHDNDPKQGGLV
+251 VHNGNPAQGGLV

-290 GRSWTEIMGNYAPC
+290 GRSWAEIMGNYAPC
-304 ADTDAMCPGCAL
+304 ADTDALCPGCAL

-378 DFCSLEETKYSPD
+378 DFCSLEETKYFPD
-391 GTKQTIK
+391 GTKRTIK

-424 SKQNATLEAMKGMF
+424 SNQNATLEAMKGTF

-524 TDSISV
+524 TDSTSV

-537 DKRSTQGKTVE
+537 DKRSTQSKTVE
-548 YPKEPRKGKKQG
+548 YPSAKDKNGND
-560 EPKIFNWF
+560 KIFNWF
-568 ANNRSKGA
+568 SQNRKHAKS
-576 NLVTLPHPLDDN
+576 LITLPHPLDDD
-588 IEIKSEPSQNRA
+588 IEIKSELGQNRA

-631 REEVPLFVDKVYTGK
+631 REEVPLYVDKVYTGK

>member
-11 VPLGTAPV
+11 VPLGTAPA

-39 LTTDTPLLIPDT
+39 LTTDTPLLIPDS
-51 AKTVQDEQVE
+51 AKVVKDEKI

-76 TIPGSELRGAMRGVY
+76 AIPGSEMRGAMRGVY

-124 LLGIDPETGE
+124 LLGIDPETGK

-140 DVVDYLKLSEGRDG
+140 DVVDYLKLSEGCDG
-154 SLMRNG
+154 SLMCNG

-212 IFRWQDDTPYR
+212 IFLWQDDTPYR

-304 ADTDAMCPGCAL
+304 ADTDALCPGCAL

-343 NKTLPI
+343 NKTLPN
-349 LSGPKPSAYEFYLEK
+349 LSGPKPSAYEFYIEK

-403 TPQPRGRK
+403 IPQPRGRK

-609 APPRRENFTPQPRR
+609 APPRRKNFTPQPRR

-693 VLDIKWEGG
+693 VLDIKWEGS
-702 KEKISLSIKQAEAET
+702 KEKISLSIKQTEAET

>member
-201 RLLAPKAGRPV
+201 RLLASKAGRPV

-236 PRSAAHGDLLAALKR
+236 PRSAAHGDLLAALER
-251 VHDNDPKQGGLV
+251 VHNGDPAQGGLV
-263 PVWYLLADDNGTP
+263 PVWYLLADDNGA
-276 RCYLSGASIGRVMQ
+276 RR
-290 GRSWTEIMGNYAPC
+290 
-304 ADTDAMCPGCAL
+304 
-316 FGTVKG
+316 
-322 KGTSGRVRFTD
+322 
-333 AEAAQ
+333 AA
-338 YESLG
+338 
-343 NKTLPI
+343 T
-349 LSGPKPSAYEFYLEK
+349 
-364 PKSTYE
+364 
-370 TSIGFWNY
+370 
-378 DFCSLEETKYSPD
+378 
-391 GTKQTIK
+391 
-398 KFRVY
+398 
-403 TPQPRGRK
+403 
-411 FYWHSA
+411 
-417 PRTENER
+417 
-424 SKQNATLEAMKGMF
+424 
-438 KGSVYFDRITRAQL
+438 
-452 EELAF
+452 
-457 VLTLGENT
+457 
-465 PASPRLHKIGHGKP
+465 
-479 VGYGSC
+479 
-485 KITLTGGELRTLA
+485 
-498 QQDGTLCY
+498 
-506 TTEPLPLD
+506 
-514 SLLAAHGRID
+514 
-524 TDSISV
+524 
-530 KSLLKIA
+530 
-537 DKRSTQGKTVE
+537 
-548 YPKEPRKGKKQG
+548 
-560 EPKIFNWF
+560 
-568 ANNRSKGA
+568 
-576 NLVTLPHPLDDN
+576 
-588 IEIKSEPSQNRA
+588 
-600 PAPQREGFA
+600 
-609 APPRRENFTPQPRR
+609 
-623 DHYTPTQD
+623 
-631 REEVPLFVDKVYTGK
+631 
-646 VTNIQPYGAFVD
+646 
-658 LGNHHSGLVYIS
+658 
-670 EIANRHIHSV
+670 
-680 SDELQIGQTVRVK
+680 
-693 VLDIKWEGG
+693 
-702 KEKISLSIKQAEAET
+702 
-717 E
+717 